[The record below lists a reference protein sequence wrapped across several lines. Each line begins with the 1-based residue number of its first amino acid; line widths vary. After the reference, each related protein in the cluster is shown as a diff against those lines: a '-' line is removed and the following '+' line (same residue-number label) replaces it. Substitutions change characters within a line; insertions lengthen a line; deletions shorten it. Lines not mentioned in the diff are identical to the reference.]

1 MAGGDRARGRAV
13 QRGERARPVHSNTYY
28 GGATVLYALRQVV
41 GDRTFYEIERRWAQ
55 EYEGESASTDEF
67 IALASRVAHRNLG
80 PFLRDWLYGSKT
92 PPMPGHPDWTVNE
105 PGAEP
110 AAPEALSTRS
120 RLPIAVAWP

>member
-1 MAGGDRARGRAV
+1 MR
-13 QRGERARPVHSNTYY
+13 
-28 GGATVLYALRQVV
+28 
-41 GDRTFYEIERRWAQ
+41 

-110 AAPEALSTRS
+110 RGPGGAQGADRGRPRAAREALTGAPGPACNGRA
-120 RLPIAVAWP
+120 RPRER